1 MDEFTQ
7 LGNAIKEAR
16 LKKGMSQE
24 ALAEALDISPTH
36 VKHMESG
43 HRRPSV
49 EKLFQ
54 IAKLLDMSVDSVIFK
69 KDSKE
74 APVARELGIAISSCT
89 DREKQVLLDVATAMR
104 KHR

>member
-69 KDSKE
+69 KDS
-74 APVARELGIAISSCT
+74 
-89 DREKQVLLDVATAMR
+89 
-104 KHR
+104 

>member
-7 LGNAIKEAR
+7 LGSAIKEAR

-43 HRRPSV
+43 HRKPSV
-49 EKLFQ
+49 EKLFRTAQ
-54 IAKLLDMSVDSVIFK
+54 LLDMSVDSVIFVAK
-69 KDSKE
+69 KED
-74 APVARELGIAISSCT
+74 PVSRELDIAISSCNVK
-89 DREKQVLLDVATAMR
+89 EKQVLLDMATALR